1 MAWESSATLRE
12 QSEDLPH
19 FVLVTAFDH
28 YAIEAFRMEALDYLL
43 KPVRKTRLDET
54 IQRAQ
59 RLFGETAPPN
69 RFLPFLAAKI
79 SEPRFW

>member
-1 MAWESSATLRE
+1 M
-12 QSEDLPH
+12 PH

-43 KPVRKTRLDET
+43 KPVEKDRLDET

-59 RLFGETAPPN
+59 RFFGEHRAGEQLQPSP
-69 RFLPFLAAKI
+69 RAKD
-79 SEPRFW
+79 SEPRSW